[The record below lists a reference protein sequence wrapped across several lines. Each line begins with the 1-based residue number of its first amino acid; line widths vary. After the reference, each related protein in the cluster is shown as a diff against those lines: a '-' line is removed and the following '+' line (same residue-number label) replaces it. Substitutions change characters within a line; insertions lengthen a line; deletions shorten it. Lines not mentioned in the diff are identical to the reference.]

1 MSHLPALIIDLAL
14 ILGAAA
20 IMTLLFKM
28 LKQPLVLGYII
39 AGVLVS
45 SNFVWF
51 PSISSGE
58 LKNVNVMA
66 EIGIIFLL
74 FSLGLEFSFKK
85 LAQVGGSS
93 SVSAF
98 IEAIG
103 MSALG
108 YGCGKILGWS
118 TMDSIYLGAALAV
131 SSTTIIIKAV
141 EELGLKKK
149 KFASLVFGILIV
161 EDLITIAILV
171 LLTTLSVSQHSAGSE
186 MLLSI
191 LKLIFFLILWF
202 VIGIFFI
209 PTILKRAKNLM
220 NDETLLI
227 VSVAMCLLMVYLA
240 AQAGFSYALG
250 AFVMGSLLAET
261 TKAEKIEH
269 LIKPVKDL
277 FGAIFFVSVGM
288 MIDLKMIGEYTVP
301 ILLIT
306 LVCIAGKILTTGFG
320 AFISGNSLKVSLQTG
335 MSLAQIGEFSF
346 IIAAL
351 GVSLN
356 ATSAFLYPII
366 IAVSGITTFTT
377 PYLIKSGSPFYEWID
392 KRLPGKWRK
401 SLNRYS
407 SEATTITAASDF
419 QQVVKSF
426 MINVPLFSVIIGAI
440 VYLSST
446 YVLPWVAANTE
457 YAFGG
462 VTAAILTLFA
472 MAPFLWGLVVRNERN
487 ESFVKI
493 YAQQK
498 YRSPIW
504 VMRGIKLSLAL
515 FSIIFLLNR
524 FFSINIALYG
534 ALLMITLFFILR
546 KKIQMLYDRIEN
558 RFIKNLNDRELQE
571 ELKIL
576 ELQASKRNVAL
587 APWDAHMT
595 TFDVDPEVNIIG
607 KTLEELKWRE
617 YIGVNV
623 AMIKRGLLTITT
635 PQKDDHIYPC
645 DKLFI
650 ICTDAQEKKMNAI
663 LRPDKKLVQNQ
674 KEVEVELDK
683 FTIDHDSPF
692 INKSIRESGIRTRT
706 NGLVVGIERS
716 GQRIL
721 NPE

>member
-1 MSHLPALIIDLAL
+1 MRPLTFIDNLKIRGSWGKSGNLA
-14 ILGAAA
+14 GSAY
-20 IMTLLFKM
+20 
-28 LKQPLVLGYII
+28 QY
-39 AGVLVS
+39 
-45 SNFVWF
+45 
-51 PSISSGE
+51 
-58 LKNVNVMA
+58 
-66 EIGIIFLL
+66 
-74 FSLGLEFSFKK
+74 
-85 LAQVGGSS
+85 LA
-93 SVSAF
+93 
-98 IEAIG
+98 
-103 MSALG
+103 G
-108 YGCGKILGWS
+108 YG
-118 TMDSIYLGAALAV
+118 
-131 SSTTIIIKAV
+131 
-141 EELGLKKK
+141 
-149 KFASLVFGILIV
+149 
-161 EDLITIAILV
+161 
-171 LLTTLSVSQHSAGSE
+171 
-186 MLLSI
+186 
-191 LKLIFFLILWF
+191 FF
-202 VIGIFFI
+202 
-209 PTILKRAKNLM
+209 PN
-220 NDETLLI
+220 
-227 VSVAMCLLMVYLA
+227 
-240 AQAGFSYALG
+240 Q
-250 AFVMGSLLAET
+250 
-261 TKAEKIEH
+261 
-269 LIKPVKDL
+269 
-277 FGAIFFVSVGM
+277 
-288 MIDLKMIGEYTVP
+288 
-301 ILLIT
+301 
-306 LVCIAGKILTTGFG
+306 
-320 AFISGNSLKVSLQTG
+320 
-335 MSLAQIGEFSF
+335 
-346 IIAAL
+346 
-351 GVSLN
+351 
-356 ATSAFLYPII
+356 
-366 IAVSGITTFTT
+366 
-377 PYLIKSGSPFYEWID
+377 
-392 KRLPGKWRK
+392 
-401 SLNRYS
+401 
-407 SEATTITAASDF
+407 
-419 QQVVKSF
+419 
-426 MINVPLFSVIIGAI
+426 
-440 VYLSST
+440 
-446 YVLPWVAANTE
+446 

-721 NPE
+721 NPESTIIFEEGDVVWIVGEKKLIDAIN